1 MVRLSY
7 PLRIQILIY
16 CRLIAVN
23 AISLICALG
32 ANLSLLLNM
41 ARRLRFNIAQPITIG
56 GFYLAGIL
64 LIALV
69 SVAGGGHLHA
79 AGVQDQAL
87 TQAYYY
93 GIFAAGLYMIISSLL
108 VYTAWGALKGH
119 YSHEFKLTISQRTL
133 MLQTIAYMVY
143 LLLGALI
150 YSKIEGW
157 MFSDS
162 VYFVNFT
169 LLTVGIGD
177 YSPMTHAGRS
187 FLFPFAIGGIVIL
200 GLVIGSIRSLVL
212 DRGKEK
218 IAARNF
224 EKTRKA
230 VLKRLS
236 KGKRS
241 LPVHRRVF
249 SKRIQEEEPN
259 FKLSPHGDRHTER
272 KRREAEFH
280 IMREIQSMSDVEGKW
295 VALLLSSLSW
305 FFLWFIGA
313 VVFWKA
319 EKNQDWSYFE
329 AVYFSYT
336 SLLTIGYGDFYP
348 MSNSGK
354 PFFVLWSLLAVPTL
368 TILISDMGDTVVK
381 GIKDLTLILGEL
393 TVLPGEKGSVR
404 DRIKVGISKITGGRF
419 TVGKHAQEAGK
430 RVDEAE
436 AKTDEEYG
444 GIEERPPGMPREP
457 KKPGE
462 GDNRDNRHRD
472 GAMVERIAGDFENEE
487 AEEATEAHERGDE
500 EAADEHTYRYH
511 LVREI
516 KKVYSDLGAQPPK
529 KYTYEE
535 WCHFLELLGEDESS
549 SKYHREAP
557 IDTPNNTTGTAEMEG
572 AVPIDGEK
580 SGGKQEIRDW
590 SWVGNRSPLMGGK
603 DEAEWVL
610 ERLVGKLESELKG
623 ASRKYREERK
633 KAQEEETNGSRSSG
647 TLQDHS

>member
-1 MVRLSY
+1 MVRLSS
-7 PLRIQILIY
+7 PMRNQILTY

-23 AISLICALG
+23 AISLVCALG

-56 GFYLAGIL
+56 GFYLAGVL
-64 LIALV
+64 MIALV

-108 VYTAWGALKGH
+108 VFTAWGAWRGH
-119 YSHEFKLTISQRTL
+119 YSNEFKLTIPQRTL

-150 YSKIEGW
+150 YSNIEGW
-157 MFSDS
+157 TFSDS

-187 FLFPFAIGGIVIL
+187 FLFPFAIGGILIL

-218 IAARNF
+218 LAARNF

-230 VLKRLS
+230 ALKRLTE
-236 KGKRS
+236 GKSS
-241 LPVHRRVF
+241 LPVHRKAF
-249 SKRIQEEEPN
+249 SKTLREKDPN
-259 FKLSPHGDRHTER
+259 FKLSPHEDRHAER
-272 KRREAEFH
+272 QRREAEFN
-280 IMREIQSMSDVEGKW
+280 IMREIQNMSDVEGKW
-295 VALLLSSLSW
+295 MALLLSSLSW

-354 PFFVLWSLLAVPTL
+354 PFFVFWSLLAVPTL

-393 TVLPGEKGSVR
+393 TVLPGEKGSVL
-404 DRIKVGISKITGGRF
+404 DRIKVGISKVTGGRF
-419 TVGKHAQEAGK
+419 TVGKHAQQAGK
-430 RVDEAE
+430 KIDEAE
-436 AKTDEEYG
+436 ARTDGEYA
-444 GIEERPPGMPREP
+444 GIEERPPGLIREP
-457 KKPGE
+457 KRQGE
-462 GDNRDNRHRD
+462 GDKGDGQRRD
-472 GAMVERIAGDFENEE
+472 GAMVERVAGDFENEE
-487 AEEATEAHERGDE
+487 AEEANEAHERGEELDE
-500 EAADEHTYRYH
+500 DEHTYRYL

-516 KKVYSDLGAQPPK
+516 KKVYSDVGSQPPK
-529 KYTYEE
+529 KYSYDE

-549 SKYHREAP
+549 SRYHRKPP
-557 IDTPNNTTGTAEMEG
+557 IEIPNNATGTAEMEG
-572 AVPIDGEK
+572 AVPVDAEK
-580 SGGKQEIRDW
+580 DEEQEVRSW

-603 DEAEWVL
+603 DEAQWVL
-610 ERLVGKLESELKG
+610 ERLVGKLEAELKA
-623 ASRKYREERK
+623 ASRKRQEDRK
-633 KAQEEETNGSRSSG
+633 KARAAQRNGSRSSG
-647 TLQDHS
+647 TLRDQS